1 MSNYNKATNFAVK
14 DTLNSGDPDKIVSG
28 AEIDNEFNAIS
39 SAVNSKADS
48 TEVQALAPVP
58 AGGIIMWSGS
68 IGTIPTG
75 WAICNGLN
83 GTPDLRNKFVVA
95 AGDTYSPNDTGGEN
109 SVQLTESEMPSH
121 SHTAD
126 SAGNHNHGGSTGT
139 ESLTGSFEIAQ
150 RRTSNGLFDMA
161 RNESGVFS
169 FGGITDLSA
178 DGADSES
185 DTGFRIID
193 FNASHDHSI
202 GSDGTHSHNISSA
215 GSNQAHENRP
225 PYYALAYI
233 MKL

>member
-14 DTLNSGDPDKIVSG
+14 DTLSSGDPDKIVSG

-48 TEVQALAPVP
+48 SELQALAPVP
-58 AGGIIMWSGS
+58 SGGIIMWSGAIIS
-68 IGTIPTG
+68 IPSG
-75 WAICNGLN
+75 WALCNGAN
-83 GTPDLRNKFVVA
+83 GTPDLREKFIVG
-95 AGDTYSPNDTGGEN
+95 AGGTYDVGDTGGAD
-109 SVQLTESEMPSH
+109 SVQLTENEMPSH
-121 SHTAD
+121 DHSASTSGSH
-126 SAGNHNHGGSTGT
+126 NHNGSTST
-139 ESLTGSFEIAQ
+139 ANLSGSFEIVQ
-150 RRTSNGLFDMA
+150 RRTSNGLFDVA

-185 DTGFRIID
+185 DTGCRIIN
-193 FNASHDHSI
+193 FNADHNHSI
-202 GSDGTHSHNISSA
+202 SSDGNHTHSISNTGGDQS
-215 GSNQAHENRP
+215 HENRP

>member
-109 SVQLTESEMPSH
+109 SVQLTENEIPSHTHTTSSDGSH
-121 SHTAD
+121 SHTGSVSTATLRGSFSFVKGIEEP
-126 SAGNHNHGGSTGT
+126 SASGVFTKNFQQATNGLHASGSTG
-139 ESLTGSFEIAQ
+139 EGS
-150 RRTSNGLFDMA
+150 
-161 RNESGVFS
+161 
-169 FGGITDLSA
+169 GGW
-178 DGADSES
+178 
-185 DTGFRIID
+185 D
-193 FNASHDHSI
+193 FNGDHSHTVSI
-202 GSDGTHSHNISSA
+202 NNDGSHTHNISNT
-215 GSNQAHENRP
+215 GGGQAHENRP